1 MDTAVQAIMSQQ
13 REPRASYR
21 IPDVSLTVRW
31 ARYLGRDRHIFIDW
45 QATLDAMK
53 VSPVDAYRALGEQAE
68 QFFREVAL
76 SLNGNMPAILHV
88 TVPHAGMIFR
98 LAELGTFYHIRYL
111 NIRCVIPQRI
121 MVGEWEPSTPHP
133 VGKKH

>member
-1 MDTAVQAIMSQQ
+1 MDTAVQTIRPQ
-13 REPRASYR
+13 RERRASYR
-21 IPDVSLTVRW
+21 IPDVYLTVRW

-53 VSPVDAYRALGEQAE
+53 ASSVDAYRALGEQAE

-76 SLNGNMPAILHV
+76 NLNGNMPAILPV

-98 LAELGTFYHIRYL
+98 VAELGTFYHIRYG
-111 NIRCVIPQRI
+111 NIRCVIPQRV